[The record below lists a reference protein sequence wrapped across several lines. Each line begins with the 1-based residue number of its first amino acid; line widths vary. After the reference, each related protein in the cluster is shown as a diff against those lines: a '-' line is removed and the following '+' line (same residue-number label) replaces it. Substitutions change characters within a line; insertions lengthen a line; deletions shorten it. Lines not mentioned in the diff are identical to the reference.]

1 MKLTIEY
8 IRVIQDIE
16 YLEQVVKLELPDYY
30 WVLQNIEYVLGEIPP
45 YINKRVETPLALLR
59 RGVTQE
65 KLDFLLKDL
74 LKEINE
80 SLDNDDD
87 PS

>member
-8 IRVIQDIE
+8 IKALQDIE
-16 YLEQVVKLELPDYY
+16 CLEQIVKLELSEYY
-30 WVLQNIEYVLGEIPP
+30 WITKNVEFALGEIPP
-45 YINKRVETPLALLR
+45 YINKRSPVELLR
-59 RGVTQE
+59 RKVTQE
-65 KLDFLLKDL
+65 DLDSLLKDL

-80 SLDNDDD
+80 YLEHDD

>member
-8 IRVIQDIE
+8 IRAVQDIE

-30 WVLQNIEYVLGEIPP
+30 WITKNIEFVMGEIPP
-45 YINKRVETPLALLR
+45 YINKRSPVELLR
-59 RGVTQE
+59 RKVTQE
-65 KLDFLLKDL
+65 DLDSLLKDL

-80 SLDNDDD
+80 YLERADND

>member
-8 IRVIQDIE
+8 IRAIQDIE

-30 WVLQNIEYVLGEIPP
+30 WVTKNIEFVMGEIPP
-45 YINKRVETPLALLR
+45 YINKRSPLELLR

-65 KLDFLLKDL
+65 KLDSLLKDL
-74 LKEINE
+74 LKEINS
-80 SLDNDDD
+80 SLVYDND